1 MTNVQVEQCPTCSS
15 KKVDITQTINRLLY
29 ASIYVVLVGITAWI
43 GLTLKVTPVVYLFL
57 GLGAAFI
64 LFMIRLVLDK
74 RKVTKCRCLDCGT
87 RWEFF
92 KGQ

>member
-15 KKVDITQTINRLLY
+15 KKVDITQSINRVLY
-29 ASIYVVLVGITAWI
+29 VAIYLVMVGIASWI
-43 GLTLKVTPVVYLFL
+43 AIAVQGSPVVYLFL

-64 LFMIRLVLDK
+64 LFVIRLVLEK
-74 RKVTKCRCLDCGT
+74 RKITKCLCLDCGT
-87 RWEFF
+87 RWQFF